1 MAGPVM
7 LVLNRNYT
15 LATTKGHVI
24 QFVKGVPTAVPKSV
38 YNDAIAIGAQP
49 PDGTAPDIKDED
61 EKSDI
66 PQDPAERNPL
76 IYAAILKLV
85 KRNEREDFTAAGSPT
100 VDAVTR
106 EVGFKVAARE
116 IAPQWQAYHDAEADK
131 KANDD

>member
-1 MAGPVM
+1 MAEAVL
-7 LVLNRNYT
+7 LVLNRNFT

-49 PDGTAPDIKDED
+49 PDGTAPDIKDEE
-61 EKSDI
+61 EKSDV

-85 KRNEREDFTAAGSPT
+85 KRNERESFTAAGSPT
-100 VDAVTR
+100 VDAVSH
-106 EVGFKVAARE
+106 ELGFKVAARE
-116 IAPQWQAYHDAEADK
+116 IAGQWQAYHDAQADK
-131 KANDD
+131 SDND